1 MRFLIAGFGSIGRR
15 HFRNLVSLGEKD
27 IQFFRTQKSN
37 LPDEEIAG
45 FPVHSNVEDALAQK
59 PDAVIVSNPSSL
71 HLDIAIPAVEQGCHI
86 LMEKPLSDS
95 MERVPELTKVVEE
108 SGSRVLMGFQ
118 FRFHPGLNE
127 AHEIISAGRIG
138 RILSAH
144 AHWGEYLPDWHPW
157 EDYRTSYSALPD
169 LGGGV
174 ILTLCHP
181 LDYLRWLIGDVSELW
196 AFLDTLG
203 DLDLSVEDTAEIG
216 LRFSGGAVG
225 SLHLSYN
232 QRPTV
237 HTLEIIGTQGTI
249 QWDAAAGTLSWYLS
263 DLDEWQRIRNP
274 DGFERNDMFRAE
286 MRHFLAVV
294 KGEEA
299 PLCTLEDGVK
309 ALKLAV
315 AAKRSAEFKQLVNL
329 Q

>member
-27 IQFFRTQKSN
+27 IQFFRTRKSN
-37 LPDEEIAG
+37 LPDEEITG
-45 FPVHSNVEDALAQK
+45 FPVHSDVENALAQK
-59 PDAVIVSNPSSL
+59 PDAVIVSNPSSF
-71 HLDIAIPAVEQGCHI
+71 HLDIAIPAAEQGCHI

-95 MERVPELTKVVEE
+95 MDRVPELTKLVDE
-108 SGSRVLMGFQ
+108 SGSKVLMGFQ
-118 FRFHPGLNE
+118 FRFHPGLNKV
-127 AHEIISAGRIG
+127 HNLISTGKIG
-138 RILSAH
+138 RILSAR

-157 EDYRTSYSALPD
+157 EDYRAGYSALPG

-181 LDYLRWLIGDVSELW
+181 FDYLRWLVGEVLELW
-196 AFLDTLG
+196 AFVDKLG
-203 DLDLSVEDTAEIG
+203 DLDISVEDTAEIG
-216 LRFSGGAVG
+216 LRFEGGAVG

-232 QRPTV
+232 QRPTE

-249 QWDAAAGTLSWYLS
+249 QWDAADGRLSYYQS
-263 DLDEWQRIRNP
+263 NLDEWQRIRNP
-274 DGFERNDMFRAE
+274 DGFERNDMFRSE
-286 MRHFLAVV
+286 MRHFLAVI

-299 PLCTLEDGVK
+299 PLCTLEDGVRT
-309 ALKLAV
+309 LKLAI
-315 AAKRSAEFKQLVNL
+315 AAKRSAEFRQLVNL